1 VYDPLLERIEAEIAA
16 RKAAAVGRD
25 DDEAL
30 RLESDLSAFVEA
42 AWPSIDPTD
51 YMQNWAVDGLCFHLQ
66 AVAEGRIK
74 RLIINFP
81 PRCSKTLVTSVAFP
95 AWIWARRWRSGVS
108 GAQVRFICG
117 SFGHSLSVDNATLCR
132 RLIESPWYQGLWGHR
147 FSMQPDQNQKIHYA
161 NSAGGA
167 RIAASVGGGI
177 IGKGA
182 NIAIVDDPH
191 NITVESEA
199 ERQTVLNWFAE
210 LSSTRLNNPK
220 EAAVIVVMQRLH
232 EEDVTGKIL
241 DGPEADR
248 YTHYMVPMK
257 FDPARCCQTHLGE
270 DEDGEPIVWTDKRA
284 LDDDGEPL
292 VVYEPS
298 GPVPRD
304 DEAAEILAE
313 REGALMWPERFGEQE
328 VRDLEISLGPYFASG
343 RLQQSPEPKGAQLFV
358 PDWWQLWE
366 PPDGKFPILDYTIAS
381 LDGAFTA
388 DKINDPSALTVWGV
402 FWHPEVMGERVM
414 LLNAWE
420 QHLKLHGVDTER
432 LPSEMLLPGDS
443 PEVIA
448 MKNKVHGQRISNK
461 WGLVEKVRQ
470 TCLHYKVEALVIENA
485 ASGSTVRRATAAL
498 CRRSLHHLSGKAQ
511 RRQG

>member
-1 VYDPLLERIEAEIAA
+1 MDTREEVLRAADLFLDGDVPIEAAPAKHAVAQGMFLYVYEPGGNRVEVTTGTHFIYDP
-16 RKAAAVGRD
+16 
-25 DDEAL
+25 
-30 RLESDLSAFVEA
+30 
-42 AWPSIDPTD
+42 D
-51 YMQNWAVDGLCFHLQ
+51 Y
-66 AVAEGRIK
+66 
-74 RLIINFP
+74 
-81 PRCSKTLVTSVAFP
+81 
-95 AWIWARRWRSGVS
+95 
-108 GAQVRFICG
+108 
-117 SFGHSLSVDNATLCR
+117 
-132 RLIESPWYQGLWGHR
+132 
-147 FSMQPDQNQKIHYA
+147 
-161 NSAGGA
+161 
-167 RIAASVGGGI
+167 
-177 IGKGA
+177 
-182 NIAIVDDPH
+182 
-191 NITVESEA
+191 
-199 ERQTVLNWFAE
+199 
-210 LSSTRLNNPK
+210 
-220 EAAVIVVMQRLH
+220 
-232 EEDVTGKIL
+232 
-241 DGPEADR
+241 
-248 YTHYMVPMK
+248 
-257 FDPARCCQTHLGE
+257 
-270 DEDGEPIVWTDKRA
+270 EPIVWTDKRA